1 MKWFVGIALGSSLIT
16 IPAAAAAQSPIDT
29 TAQIQ
34 QAANNWMS
42 AYNKKD
48 AATIAT
54 MYTEDAVYSNPGWT
68 ASGRTAIIDGLN
80 KEFAIFKFA
89 DIVVE
94 QGQRLGD
101 MSYSRGT
108 WKATM
113 TGPDGKDVP
122 VNGHWLTVE
131 RCQGQDC
138 LIMVHNIN
146 MAMPPPK

>member
-1 MKWFVGIALGSSLIT
+1 
-16 IPAAAAAQSPIDT
+16 
-29 TAQIQ
+29 
-34 QAANNWMS
+34 
-42 AYNKKD
+42 
-48 AATIAT
+48 
-54 MYTEDAVYSNPGWT
+54 
-68 ASGRTAIIDGLN
+68 LN